1 VSRTRVIIGIVV
13 VVIVAIG
20 YAMDRHARSEPARLS
35 AVDEPATRSKPRPV
49 PPAPTSRDG
58 AGRPWVALE
67 PPSKLR
73 PRLGAHAACVVD
85 EESGSVLYGR
95 RSDEVRPVA
104 SMIKLLTAL
113 TYLESGGDLNGE
125 IEITPEDAQGAGK
138 SILWKGHRFRA
149 RDVLYAALIS
159 SENRAAR
166 ALARSTPYTE
176 EEFIQRM
183 RDRAARMGC
192 TTFQVVEPTGLSE
205 LNVASSTDVARL
217 LINAVS
223 NPTIARILQ
232 TYRHEFRAINK
243 PRKLYRLTN
252 SNRMLKSKY
261 KVSGGKTGYIVEAGY
276 CLANR
281 IETPQGP
288 IVTVVMGCRS
298 NSSRF
303 TETRNLIE
311 WAQKYRARA
320 HTFSQAG
327 VT

>member
-1 VSRTRVIIGIVV
+1 MSRTRVIVGTVV
-13 VVIVAIG
+13 LVVAAIG
-20 YAMDRHARSEPARLS
+20 YAMDRHARSEPASLAS
-35 AVDEPATRSKPRPV
+35 IDEPVPSALPRPV
-49 PPAPTSRDG
+49 PPAPVSRDG

-73 PRLGAHAACVVD
+73 PRLGAYSACVID
-85 EESGSVLYGR
+85 EKSGSVLYGR
-95 RSDEVRPVA
+95 RADEVRPVA

-113 TYLESGGDLNGE
+113 TYLESGGDLNSE

-138 SILWKGHRFRA
+138 SILWKGHTFRA

-166 ALARSTPYTE
+166 ALARSTPYTV
-176 EEFIQRM
+176 EEFLQRM

-217 LINAVS
+217 LITALS
-223 NPTIARILQ
+223 NPTIARVLQ

-252 SNRMLKSKY
+252 SNRMLKSRY

-276 CLANR
+276 CLVNR
-281 IETPQGP
+281 IETAAGP
-288 IVTVVMGCRS
+288 LVTVVMGCRS
-298 NSSRF
+298 NAARF
-303 TETRNLIE
+303 SETRNLID

-320 HTFSQAG
+320 NTFSQAG
-327 VT
+327 